1 MADQLK
7 QVIAFCSR
15 RFNENRDTR
24 PGLAKAHLAII
35 NCANDVML
43 TTYNFGDLLDF
54 LSKPQTDPDLAR
66 ACKEVLE
73 HVGTAPG
80 C

>member
-7 QVIAFCSR
+7 QVIAFCSKR
-15 RFNENRDTR
+15 YNGNRDTR

-35 NCANDVML
+35 NRANDVML
-43 TTYNFGDLLDF
+43 STYNVGALLDF
-54 LSKPQTDPDLAR
+54 LSKPQPDPDLAR

-73 HVGTAPG
+73 HVGSASG
-80 C
+80 V